1 MMQKIILTVVLAVL
15 PVSGLWAQ
23 GNMATVITRGG
34 APVDCMAAVEINKI
48 DGQKKFVPAGGFEIE
63 AGEHSLNGRAL
74 LDTSWCKLD
83 KDARIF
89 GPLPDLQINF
99 QAGRTY
105 YIGFDHKSENLQEW
119 KLTVWKVE

>member
-1 MMQKIILTVVLAVL
+1 MQKILLAILLAGL
-15 PVSGLWAQ
+15 PAAGL
-23 GNMATVITRGG
+23 MAEGDMAMVITGG
-34 APVDCMAAVEINKI
+34 GLPADCMAAVEITKI
-48 DGQKKFVPAGGFEIE
+48 DGQQKVVPAGGFEIE

-74 LDTSWCKLD
+74 IDTSWCKLE
-83 KDARIF
+83 KDDRIF

-105 YIGFDHKSENLQEW
+105 YIGFDHQPENRQEW